1 MDNKKRKGLMYLIN
15 NSNKNFSIESKY
27 NLRKRK
33 NPESNKENSKEI
45 FLKIKKKISNLIIII
60 IKIE

>member
-27 NLRKRK
+27 NLRK
-33 NPESNKENSKEI
+33 
-45 FLKIKKKISNLIIII
+45 
-60 IKIE
+60 